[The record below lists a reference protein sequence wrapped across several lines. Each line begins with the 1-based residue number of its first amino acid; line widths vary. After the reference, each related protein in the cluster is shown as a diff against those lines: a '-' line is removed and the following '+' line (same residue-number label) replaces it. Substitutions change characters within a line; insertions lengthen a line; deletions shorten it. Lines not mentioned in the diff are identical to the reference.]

1 VSKVPKIPA
10 TMLSRP
16 RAHLQGAEKARTLV
30 VGTRRPPQRGIG
42 DACASVDAITSR
54 VRLALPP
61 PSESLRHCA
70 CTPTHGPSL
79 SRLAHVEMAP
89 HAHVENSSIRS
100 GCSRS
105 CSGPRCGPLQPILLR
120 AAVRPV
126 GPWDHWN
133 QCALFPPALFAPFP
147 ARASPGALRFG
158 NVRDAGGR
166 HLHGHAVPQI
176 LAALC
181 RRYKYQSAWG
191 ILTSVC
197 SAGTGPTLRSRLRSC

>member
-1 VSKVPKIPA
+1 
-10 TMLSRP
+10 M
-16 RAHLQGAEKARTLV
+16 

-42 DACASVDAITSR
+42 DACACASVDAITSR

-70 CTPTHGPSL
+70 CTLAHGPSL
-79 SRLAHVEMAP
+79 SRLAHVGMAP
-89 HAHVENSSIRS
+89 HAHVENSCIRS

-105 CSGPRCGPLQPILLR
+105 CSGPLLLR
-120 AAVRPV
+120 ASVRPV

-133 QCALFPPALFAPFP
+133 QCALFPPAFFASFP

-158 NVRDAGGR
+158 TVRDAGGR

-181 RRYKYQSAWG
+181 CRYKYQSAWG
-191 ILTSVC
+191 ILMSVC
-197 SAGTGPTLRSRLRSC
+197 SAGTGPTLRSRFRSC